1 MIFIK
6 ALRLALINV
15 PLALRLALLPIL
27 VAIAGEGLQHGV
39 EYYLGMYESREQF
52 IALQASPL
60 RISFGVIKVLAVF
73 FGAYFTLKFMIGAKG
88 PKSAYVGLAKT
99 LLRKSWDMRATSL
112 KEFAL
117 TLFVSLALLVP
128 MIFVHYRLNHA
139 AMDSAH
145 DLILLS
151 ADSVLIGLMAL
162 AMGLAQWAAML
173 LCDEDNRG
181 A

>member
-1 MIFIK
+1 MIFIN
-6 ALRLALINV
+6 ALRLALVNA

-60 RISFGVIKVLAVF
+60 RLTFGIVKVLAVF
-73 FGAYFTLKFMIGAKG
+73 FGAYFTLKFMIGTKG
-88 PKSAYVGLAKT
+88 PKSAYDGLAKA

-128 MIFVHYRLNHA
+128 MIFVHYWLNNA
-139 AMDSAH
+139 AMDRS
-145 DLILLS
+145 DDWLLLG
-151 ADSVLIGLMAL
+151 ADSILIGLMAL
-162 AMGLAQWAAML
+162 AMGLAQWAAMF
-173 LCDEDNRG
+173 LCDTDKGG